1 MLEEG
6 HGGAHPA
13 QEGRPLRLG
22 VYVDAVFRCDGD
34 RLYTYSLGFPIMV
47 FVAEV
52 GKNFAE
58 MRVVGRAVE
67 AGAGTDYELP
77 AGLRLTPLPYYE
89 DLRRVRPVLRSI
101 GGTLR
106 GMWRGLP
113 SVDAVWIF
121 GPHPFSLVFILLAL
135 MRRRRVVLGVRQD
148 TMGYFRAR
156 LPSRRWLPILLPLWL
171 VDRAFRLLA
180 RVLPAVVVGAQLE
193 HAYGGPRAGL
203 LPTTISLTASSEI
216 SNAPGA
222 KDWSGVKELL
232 TVGRVEPEKNPI
244 LVVDALAELNRR
256 RPNEYRLT
264 WAGIG
269 RMEETT
275 RMRAAALGVER
286 NLVLAGFVPHG
297 PSLLAMYRSAHIL
310 IHVSL
315 TEGLP
320 HVLIEA
326 MATGTPIVATD
337 VGSVADAVEG
347 GRAGVLIPAG
357 DRDALVDAVLR
368 LTDDQHL
375 RDRCVERGL
384 IIGRRHALD
393 VEAARVAE
401 FIAAAISRDHA

>member
-1 MLEEG
+1 VLAEG
-6 HGGAHPA
+6 HGGAHEA
-13 QEGRPLRLG
+13 QDGRPLRLA
-22 VYVDAVFRCDGD
+22 VYLDAVFRCTED
-34 RLYTYSLGFPIMV
+34 RLYTYSLGFPIML

-52 GKNFAE
+52 GKNFAD
-58 MRVVGRAVE
+58 MRVVGRAVR

-89 DLRRVRPVLRSI
+89 DLRSVRPVLRSI
-101 GGTLR
+101 SGTLR
-106 GMWRGLP
+106 GMWRGLS

-135 MRRRRVVLGVRQD
+135 VRRRRVILGIRQD

-156 LPSRRWLPILLPLWL
+156 LPSRGWLPVLLPLWL
-171 VDRAFRLLA
+171 VDRAFRLLS
-180 RVLPAVVVGAQLE
+180 RVLPAVVVGTQLE

-203 LPTTISLTASSEI
+203 MPTTISLTASSEI
-216 SNAPGA
+216 SSEPGA
-222 KDWSGVKELL
+222 KDWHGVKELL
-232 TVGRVEPEKNPI
+232 MVGRIEPEKNPT

-264 WAGIG
+264 WAGVG
-269 RMEETT
+269 RMAEMT
-275 RMRAAALGVER
+275 RLRAAALGVER
-286 NLVLAGFVPHG
+286 NLVLPGFVPYG

-320 HVLIEA
+320 QVLVEA
-326 MATGTPIVATD
+326 MATGTPVVATD
-337 VGSVADAVEG
+337 VGSVREAVEG
-347 GRAGVLIPAG
+347 GRAGVIVPAG

-368 LTDDQHL
+368 VTDDSQL
-375 RDRCVERGL
+375 RERCIERGL

-401 FIAAAISRDHA
+401 FIAAAGSRDHA

>member
-1 MLEEG
+1 VLEEG
-6 HGGAHPA
+6 HGGAHKPK
-13 QEGRPLRLG
+13 EGRPLRLA
-22 VYVDAVFRCDGD
+22 VYVDAVFRCSGD
-34 RLYTYSLGFPIMV
+34 RLYTYSLGFPIML

-58 MRVVGRAVE
+58 MRVVGRAVR

-89 DLRRVRPVLRSI
+89 DLRSVRPVLRSI
-101 GGTLR
+101 SGTLR
-106 GMWRGLP
+106 GMWRGLS

-121 GPHPFSLVFILLAL
+121 GPHPFALVFILLAL
-135 MRRRRVVLGVRQD
+135 VRRRRVILGVRQD
-148 TMGYFRAR
+148 TISYFRAR
-156 LPSRRWLPILLPLWL
+156 LPSRGWLPVLLPLWL
-171 VDRAFRLLA
+171 VDRAYRLLA
-180 RVLPAVVVGAQLE
+180 RVLPAVVVGTQLE

-203 LPTTISLTASSEI
+203 MSTAISLTASSEI
-216 SNAPGA
+216 SSEPGA
-222 KDWSGVKELL
+222 KDWRGVKELL
-232 TVGRVEPEKNPI
+232 TVGRIEPEKNPI

-264 WAGIG
+264 WAGAG
-269 RMEETT
+269 RMTETT
-275 RMRAAALGVER
+275 RLRAAALGVER
-286 NLVLAGFVPHG
+286 NLVFAGFVPFG
-297 PSLLAMYRSAHIL
+297 PSLLALYRSANIL

-320 HVLIEA
+320 QVLIEA
-326 MATGTPIVATD
+326 MATATPIVATD
-337 VGSVADAVEG
+337 VGSVRTAVEG

-368 LTDDQHL
+368 LTDDPQL
-375 RDRCVERGL
+375 RDRCIERGL

-401 FIAAAISRDHA
+401 FIAATVSRDRA